1 LQLKHAARRDAGN
14 VTPALDRETNTMTDE
29 QTVTDLALRICR
41 QTRTLLRQH
50 RPQSEQEWYTL
61 VDEAHR
67 EALAEIA
74 DPALRFRVAE
84 ALSYQSV
91 EGKRT

>member
-1 LQLKHAARRDAGN
+1 LQLSGLTGRANAP
-14 VTPALDRETNTMTDE
+14 PAPNQEKNTMTHED
-29 QTVTDLALRICR
+29 TITDLALRICR

-67 EALAEIA
+67 EALAEIP
-74 DPALRFRVAE
+74 DPELRFRVAE
-84 ALSYQSV
+84 LLSYQSV